1 MRRRFNLSGP
11 FPVVNL
17 ILLIKFYQKTKSPF
31 IGIFIALYY
40 QNAKSVLFN
49 LNRIVFKQK

>member
-1 MRRRFNLSGP
+1 MGRRFNLSGP

-17 ILLIKFYQKTKSPF
+17 ILLINFYQKIKSPF
-31 IGIFIALYY
+31 IGISIALYY

-49 LNRIVFKQK
+49 LNRIVFKQE